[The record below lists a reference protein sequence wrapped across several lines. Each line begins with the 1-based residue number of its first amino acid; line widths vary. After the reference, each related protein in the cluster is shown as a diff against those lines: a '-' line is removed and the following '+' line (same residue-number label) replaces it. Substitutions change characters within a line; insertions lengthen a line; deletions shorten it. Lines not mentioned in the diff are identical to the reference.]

1 MEIHHILPERAAPPT
16 TILIPAPTSAGC
28 PSAGGLR
35 EGPAVLLDRLGEHLQ
50 AGRLAVRWPELAGA
64 AGSSVA
70 MLAEQVKAAVA
81 EVVAEGARPIVLGGD
96 HTVAL
101 GSVLGVR
108 EGLRRR
114 LGSDRPLY
122 VLWIDA
128 HPDVNTAETSPTG
141 NLHGMVLSGLL
152 GAGPLAIDE
161 PPAAERVVLA
171 GVRSFDPGELIFLQ
185 HHPPLAMW
193 DVHLLRTSGWRR
205 AAETLLGTVR
215 EASGWLYVSLDLDV
229 LDPHDAPGVAVPA
242 RHGAALER
250 VRGLLRLIAASDL
263 LAGADVVELYP
274 PADIDGRTAQ
284 AAVACIEALA
294 WPAQPPRPSKEISSC
309 RISWALG
316 SSARLGC
323 SSGSSRKLKSSNPVP
338 T

>member
-1 MEIHHILPERAAPPT
+1 MEAHRQPSECAASRAA

-35 EGPAVLLDRLGEHLQ
+35 EGPAILLERLDEPIR
-50 AGRLAVRWPELAGA
+50 AGRLAVRWPELADA

-70 MLAEQVKAAVA
+70 MTAERVKAAVA
-81 EVVAEGARPIVLGGD
+81 GVVAEGARPIVLGGD

-114 LGSDRPLY
+114 LGSDQPLY
-122 VLWIDA
+122 MLWIDA

-152 GAGPLAIDE
+152 GVGPLAVDE
-161 PPAAERVVLA
+161 PLAAERVVLA

-193 DVHLLRTSGWRR
+193 DVHLLRGSGWRR
-205 AAETLLGTVR
+205 AAERLLGAVR
-215 EASGWLYVSLDLDV
+215 EASGRLYVSLDLDV

-242 RHGAALER
+242 RHGAALEA
-250 VRGLLRLIAASDL
+250 VRGLLRLITASGL

-274 PADIDGRTAQ
+274 PADVEGRTAQ

-294 WPAQPPRPSKEISSC
+294 QPSRPG
-309 RISWALG
+309 G
-316 SSARLGC
+316 SGRN
-323 SSGSSRKLKSSNPVP
+323 R
-338 T
+338 

>member
-1 MEIHHILPERAAPPT
+1 MEIRHVPPGRAVPLG

-35 EGPAVLLDRLGEHLQ
+35 EGPAILLDRLGEHLR
-50 AGRLAVRWPELAGA
+50 AGRLAVRWPELAGGA
-64 AGSSVA
+64 GPSTGSAKADSRDHAPWSELAGVAGSSVA
-70 MLAEQVKAAVA
+70 MMAERVKGAVA

-122 VLWIDA
+122 VLWVDA

-161 PPAAERVVLA
+161 PLAAERVVLA

-185 HHPPLAMW
+185 NHPPLAMW

-205 AAETLLGTVR
+205 AAESLLGAVR
-215 EASGWLYVSLDLDV
+215 AAGGQLYVSLDLDV

-242 RHGAALER
+242 RHGAALEA

-274 PADIDGRTAQ
+274 PADLDGRTVE
-284 AAVACIEALA
+284 AAAACIEALA
-294 WPAQPPRPSKEISSC
+294 QPS
-309 RISWALG
+309 
-316 SSARLGC
+316 RLGN
-323 SSGSSRKLKSSNPVP
+323 SGRNR
-338 T
+338 